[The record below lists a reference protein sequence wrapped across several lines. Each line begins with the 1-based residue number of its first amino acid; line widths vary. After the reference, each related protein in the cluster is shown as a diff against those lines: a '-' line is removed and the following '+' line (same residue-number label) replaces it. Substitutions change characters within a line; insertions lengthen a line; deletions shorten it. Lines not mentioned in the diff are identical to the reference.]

1 MRAGRLQ
8 ASGLGLRPAAG
19 RIKLPATA
27 TTAGLIVLGQV
38 PALRDLTGIALVIA
52 GVAVHR
58 AGRSHQ
64 GTTAPAGEGSGHAGE
79 PQAHGFDLR
88 PQPFPARVL
97 HQLYRRRIR
106 GYQIRARV
114 GDTRITYG

>member
-1 MRAGRLQ
+1 M
-8 ASGLGLRPAAG
+8 
-19 RIKLPATA
+19 
-27 TTAGLIVLGQV
+27 GQV
-38 PALRDLTGIALVIA
+38 PTICDLTGIALIIA

-58 AGRSHQ
+58 AGPRAIRQ
-64 GTTAPAGEGSGHAGE
+64 YRACWEGYGHAGE
-79 PQAHGFDLR
+79 PEPHGLDLR

-97 HQLYRRRIR
+97 HRLERRRIR

>member
-1 MRAGRLQ
+1 M
-8 ASGLGLRPAAG
+8 S
-19 RIKLPATA
+19 
-27 TTAGLIVLGQV
+27 
-38 PALRDLTGIALVIA
+38 DLTGIALVTA
-52 GVAVHR
+52 EGAVHC
-58 AGRSHQ
+58 AGPSRQ
-64 GTTAPAGEGSGHAGE
+64 GKSATAGECSGHAGE

-97 HQLYRRRIR
+97 HRLERRRIR